1 MYSRPD
7 TGKVDTPYLQTHAS
21 LQGQQAWWKSTTTC
35 AYGPE
40 PATHTE
46 LVSFSLPHPSLEMAT
61 TSSVN
66 SCWTAKQNKMFEKAL
81 AVYDKDTP
89 DRWHNVARAVGGKSA
104 EEVKRH
110 YELLVED
117 IILIEKGQMPRANYR
132 SSGHRGTPFASA
144 SLSKNLMDMI
154 KQNSNYTI

>member
-1 MYSRPD
+1 
-7 TGKVDTPYLQTHAS
+7 
-21 LQGQQAWWKSTTTC
+21 
-35 AYGPE
+35 
-40 PATHTE
+40 
-46 LVSFSLPHPSLEMAT
+46 MAT
-61 TSSVN
+61 SSGS

-110 YELLVED
+110 YELLVAD

-144 SLSKNLMDMI
+144 SLSENLMDMI
-154 KQNSNYTI
+154 KQTRTIPSEHFLFFVAG

>member
-1 MYSRPD
+1 MNPDPKLQAQLSPRDPYTHQRPD
-7 TGKVDTPYLQTHAS
+7 VSP
-21 LQGQQAWWKSTTTC
+21 
-35 AYGPE
+35 
-40 PATHTE
+40 HTE